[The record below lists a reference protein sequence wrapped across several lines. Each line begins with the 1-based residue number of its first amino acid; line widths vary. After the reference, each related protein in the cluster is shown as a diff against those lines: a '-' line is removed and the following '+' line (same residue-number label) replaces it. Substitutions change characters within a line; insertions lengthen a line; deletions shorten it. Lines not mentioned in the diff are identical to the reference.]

1 MLKSSQGFQTQPLAI
16 CITTSGYLLD
26 GHFLFDWV
34 KTVKSI
40 LDNKIQDDTTFALL
54 YSLDANDDWRD
65 ETKWIKANP
74 SLGETTTY
82 ESLRDECI
90 KAMNQPSLEVGF
102 RTKLMN
108 QFVQSSEVWLSSNT
122 IDKVLGKVDLAD
134 FKDEVCYCGVDLAA
148 VSDLTSTTLMFPPNP
163 SRKVYPDKFVF
174 KTFEYIPSSAIDSV
188 NGSKYL
194 QWNKEDNTRF
204 KIITG
209 NVTDYGVILED
220 QIQLS
225 HEHNIQNIAYDSWNA
240 TQWAISATEAG
251 LYLLPFSQALGN
263 FNRCTKQLER
273 LILSEQCIIDDDPCV
288 KWCFNNVVLRIDH
301 NDNCKPDKTTK
312 QNKIDPI
319 ISMCEALG
327 AFLAEGNSDVEVV

>member
-26 GHFLFDWV
+26 GYFLFDWV

-40 LDNKIQDDTTFALL
+40 LDDKIQDDTTFALL
-54 YSLDANDDWRD
+54 YSLDDDDDWRD

-82 ESLRDECI
+82 ESIRDECI
-90 KAMNQPSLEVGF
+90 KAINQPSLEVGF

-122 IDKVLGKVDLAD
+122 IDKVLGKVDLVD

-188 NGSKYL
+188 NGTKYI
-194 QWNKEDNTRF
+194 QWNKKDNTRF
-204 KIITG
+204 KIIEG
-209 NVTDYGVILED
+209 NVTDYSAILED

-225 HEHNIQNIAYDSWNA
+225 HEHNLQSIAYDSWNA
-240 TQWAISATEAG
+240 TQWAVSATEAG
-251 LYLLPFSQALGN
+251 LYLLPFSQSLGN

-273 LILSEQCIIDDDPCV
+273 LILSEQCIIDNDPCV

-301 NDNCKPDKTTK
+301 NDNVKPDKTTK

-327 AFLAEGNSDVEVV
+327 AYLAEGGQDVEVV